1 MRKSMNDPLIDG
13 YLSYLGEVRRLKART
28 LVDIRCTLGKAIET
42 TSKIKPGKALWELS
56 LEDFMLWLGKQ
67 RQAGHTTSTLSKDV
81 SHVRGL
87 LEYAWRNGR
96 SDRNVLDG
104 FDLQDDGRRKPPR
117 VLSIEE
123 ARRLVN
129 ACPSRTAEERKYR
142 VMVLLLYGCGLRTQE
157 LCKLDVQDV
166 NIERQ
171 EIFVKQSKGDI
182 QRWIPVPEGVWTELL
197 AFLAERKGVRGALFR
212 TSARKQRISSVHVLS
227 TVAEAVRRAA
237 LPGDITPRTLR
248 HSFATH
254 LMDAGVD
261 LAVISTLMGHRSP
274 NETGV
279 YLHALPG
286 KRENAVA
293 KLKVFD
299 SVKGAKS

>member
-1 MRKSMNDPLIDG
+1 VRKNTTDPLIDG
-13 YLSYLGEVRRLKART
+13 FLSYLGEVRRLKART
-28 LVDIRCTLGKAIET
+28 LIDIRCTLNKVIAAMLAIR
-42 TSKIKPGKALWELS
+42 PGKSLWELS
-56 LEDFMLWLGKQ
+56 LDDYMLWLGRG
-67 RQAGHTTSTLSKDV
+67 RQENRSPRTLAKDI

-87 LEYAWRNGR
+87 LDYAWRNGR

-104 FDLQDDGRRKPPR
+104 FDLQDDDRRKPPR
-117 VLSIEE
+117 VLSLEE

-129 ACPSRTAEERKYR
+129 ACPSKTPEERR
-142 VMVLLLYGCGLRTQE
+142 NRAMILLLYGCGLRTQE
-157 LCKLDVQDV
+157 LCRLDVQDI

-171 EIFVKQSKGDI
+171 ELFVKRSKGDI

-197 AFLAERKGVRGALFR
+197 AYLAERKGVRGALFR
-212 TSARKQRISSVHVLS
+212 TTAKRQRIRDNTVLA
-227 TVAEAVRRAA
+227 TVAEAVRRAG
-237 LPGDITPRTLR
+237 LSGDITPRTLR

-261 LAVISTLMGHRSP
+261 LAVISVLMGHRSP

-286 KRENAVA
+286 KREQAVGN
-293 KLKVFD
+293 LKVFE
-299 SVKGAKS
+299 SSKGAKP